1 MITNAW
7 SQFPNA
13 WSLFLSFKLFLSLSL
28 VDSELFASS
37 IFYTKLYRFVD
48 KMKTNFQK
56 SKELIL
62 LTLNTCGLD

>member
-1 MITNAW
+1 MIANAW

-13 WSLFLSFKLFLSLSL
+13 WSLFLSFKFFLSLSL

-48 KMKTNFQK
+48 KIKTNFQK